1 MQTSR
6 ARSPNVLWLV
16 VCCQGAACSAPPAP
30 SVRPEAPAG
39 PHELVVEGVRVE
51 RWVEGQ
57 LRLSAEAARARAD
70 RRRGVLSAEGVAL
83 VARDELGAPLGY
95 LSSHALLADLAG
107 AQVELRGAV
116 VLEDTHGRTL
126 TATHAVYTSGDQ
138 RVVAPGRVQVQGA
151 NFRAEGRR
159 LRADLGPGL
168 VEVDGPLSARV
179 QAKAP

>member
-16 VCCQGAACSAPPAP
+16 VCCHGAACSAPPAP

-83 VARDELGAPLGY
+83 GAPLGY

-107 AQVELRGAV
+107 AQVELRGDV

-126 TATHAVYTSGDQ
+126 TATHAIYTSGDQ

>member
-6 ARSPNVLWLV
+6 ARSLNVLWLV

-57 LRLSAEAARARAD
+57 LRLSA
-70 RRRGVLSAEGVAL
+70 VLSAEGVAL
-83 VARDELGAPLGY
+83 VARDALGAPLGY
-95 LSSHALLADLAG
+95 LSSHALVADLAG
-107 AQVELRGAV
+107 AQVELRGDV

-126 TATHAVYTSGDQ
+126 TATHAIYTSGDQ

-151 NFRAEGRR
+151 NFRADGRR
-159 LRADLGPGL
+159 LRADLGPGV
-168 VEVDGPLSARV
+168 VEVDGPLRARV
-179 QAKAP
+179 QPKPR

>member
-16 VCCQGAACSAPPAP
+16 VCCQGAACSAPPVP
-30 SVRPEAPAG
+30 SVRAEAPAG

-51 RWVEGQ
+51 RWVDGR

-83 VARDELGAPLGY
+83 TARDEHEVPLGY
-95 LSSHALLADLAG
+95 LSSHSLAADLAG
-107 AQVELRGAV
+107 ARVELHGDV

-126 TATHAVYTSGDQ
+126 TATHAVYTAGDQ
-138 RVVAPGRVQVQGA
+138 RVVAPGRVQVEGA
-151 NFRAEGRR
+151 NFRAAGRR
-159 LRADLGPGL
+159 LRADLEPGTI
-168 VEVDGPLSARV
+168 EVAGPLSARV
-179 QAKAP
+179 FPAR